1 MKSSVADW
9 ALLVVPGVIWGASFL
24 FIAEGLAAVEPN
36 GVTFTRIAIGF
47 LTLSLF
53 PSARRPVA
61 RADWAGTAALGV
73 LWFAFPLSMF
83 PFAEQHVSS
92 ALTGML
98 NGATPLCV
106 AAVAS
111 LLAHRLPARGTTAGL
126 VIGFGGAVVMA
137 LPALGGPS
145 GNAGSAFGVALIV
158 AALVSYGIAL
168 NVARP
173 LQQRNGAIPVV
184 WRALGVA
191 LILTAPLGLP
201 AVVNGNWT
209 LRPALAML
217 GLGAGGTAI
226 ATILTA
232 TAAGR
237 MGATKASATAY
248 LIPVVALILG
258 VVIRHETVTMIS
270 LVGAAI
276 CLLGAAIIRDPK
288 MFAWLLPRRFVRV
301 GAGV

>member
-1 MKSSVADW
+1 MKNRFADW

-24 FIAEGLAAVEPN
+24 FIAEGLEATAPN

-111 LLAHRLPARGTTAGL
+111 LVARQLPGRGTLAGL
-126 VIGFGGAVVMA
+126 IVGFGGAVVMA
-137 LPALGGPS
+137 LPALGGS
-145 GNAGSAFGVALIV
+145 TSAFGVSLIV
-158 AALVSYGIAL
+158 AALISYGIAL

-184 WRALGVA
+184 WRALGFA

-201 AVVNGNWT
+201 AVLNGTWT

-237 MGATKASATAY
+237 MGATKASVSAFI
-248 LIPVVALILG
+248 IPVVALILG
-258 VVIRHETVTMIS
+258 IVIRHEHVTMVSIAGAAIC

-276 CLLGAAIIRDPK
+276 LRDPK
-288 MFAWLLPRRFVRV
+288 TFSGWLPRRLVGV
-301 GAGV
+301 GARV

>member
-1 MKSSVADW
+1 MKSSLADVS
-9 ALLVVPGVIWGASFL
+9 LLVVPGMIWGASFL
-24 FIAEGLAAVEPN
+24 FIAEGLDATAPN

-98 NGATPLCV
+98 NGATPLFV
-106 AAVAS
+106 AAVAGF
-111 LLAHRLPARGTTAGL
+111 LAGQLPGRGTMVGL
-126 VIGFGGAVVMA
+126 IVGFGGAVVMA
-137 LPALGGPS
+137 LPAMGG
-145 GNAGSAFGVALIV
+145 ATSAFGVGLILAALI
-158 AALVSYGIAL
+158 SYGVAL

-173 LQQRNGAIPVV
+173 LQQRNGAIPVI

-201 AVVNGNWT
+201 AALDGAWSM
-209 LRPALAML
+209 RPALAML

-237 MGATKASATAY
+237 MGATKASVSAFI
-248 LIPVVALILG
+248 IPVVALMLG
-258 VVIRHETVTMIS
+258 IVIRHEHVTMVSIA
-270 LVGAAI
+270 GAAI
-276 CLLGAAIIRDPK
+276 CLLGAAILRDPK
-288 MFAWLLPRRFVRV
+288 MFAAWLPRRLAGV
-301 GAGV
+301 GARV

>member
-1 MKSSVADW
+1 MKGSIVDW

-24 FIAEGLAAVEPN
+24 FIAEGLEAAAPN
-36 GVTFTRIAIGF
+36 GVTFTRLAIGF

-111 LLAHRLPARGTTAGL
+111 LLAHRLPDRGTLAGL
-126 VIGFGGAVVMA
+126 FVGFGGAVVMA
-137 LPALGGPS
+137 LPALGGS
-145 GNAGSAFGVALIV
+145 SSAFGVTLIV

-168 NVARP
+168 NIARP

-201 AVVNGNWT
+201 AALDGNWT

-237 MGATKASATAY
+237 MGATKASATAF
-248 LIPVVALILG
+248 LIPVVALALGIL
-258 VVIRHETVTMIS
+258 VRHESVTMVSMI
-270 LVGAAI
+270 GAAV
-276 CLLGAAIIRDPK
+276 CLFGAAVIRDPQ
-288 MFAWLLPRRFVRV
+288 LLRALSPRRLVGV
-301 GAGV
+301 GARV

>member
-1 MKSSVADW
+1 MANPLLDV

-24 FIAEGLAAVEPN
+24 FIAEGLTAVEPN
-36 GVTFTRIAIGF
+36 GVTFTRLVIGF

-53 PSARRPVA
+53 PSARKPVA
-61 RADWAGTAALGV
+61 RSDWAGTAALGV

-83 PFAEQHVSS
+83 PFAEQRVSS

-98 NGATPLCV
+98 NGATPLFV

-111 LLAHRLPARGTTAGL
+111 LVAHRLPGRGTMAGL
-126 VIGFGGAVVMA
+126 AVGFGGAVLMA
-137 LPALGGPS
+137 LPAMD
-145 GNAGSAFGVALIV
+145 GSSSTIGVLLIL
-158 AALVSYGIAL
+158 AALMSYGAAL

-173 LQQRNGAIPVV
+173 LQQRNGAVPVI

-191 LILTAPLGLP
+191 IILTAPLGLP
-201 AVVNGNWT
+201 AVMDGHWSMW
-209 LRPALAML
+209 PMLAML

-237 MGATKASATAY
+237 MGATKAAVSAFI
-248 LIPVVALILG
+248 IPVVALLLG
-258 VVIRHETVTMIS
+258 VVVRHESVNSIS
-270 LVGAAI
+270 IAGAAV
-276 CLLGAAIIRDPK
+276 CLLGAAILRNPS
-288 MFAWLLPRRFVRV
+288 MLAGRLPRRSIGV
-301 GAGV
+301 GARV

>member
-111 LLAHRLPARGTTAGL
+111 LLAHRLPERGTTAGL

-191 LILTAPLGLP
+191 LILTAPLGLS

-237 MGATKASATAY
+237 MGATKASATAF

>member
-1 MKSSVADW
+1 MKNSFADW
-9 ALLVVPGVIWGASFL
+9 ALVVVPGIIWGASFL
-24 FIAEGLAAVEPN
+24 FIAEGLAATAPN

-98 NGATPLCV
+98 NGATPLFV

-111 LLAHRLPARGTTAGL
+111 FLAGHLPGRGTLVGL
-126 VIGFGGAVVMA
+126 IVGFGGAVVMA
-137 LPALGGPS
+137 LPAMGGS
-145 GNAGSAFGVALIV
+145 TSAFGVSLIIAALI
-158 AALVSYGIAL
+158 SYGVAL

-201 AVVNGNWT
+201 AVLNGSWS

-237 MGATKASATAY
+237 MGATKASVSAFI
-248 LIPVVALILG
+248 IPVVALLLG
-258 VVIRHETVTMIS
+258 IAIRHEHVT
-270 LVGAAI
+270 LVSIAGAAI
-276 CLLGAAIIRDPK
+276 CLLGAAILRDPK
-288 MFAWLLPRRFVRV
+288 MFAGWLPRRLAGV
-301 GAGV
+301 GARV